1 MNTEQTSKNIV
12 TYKTRIYITPDFI
25 DGKEIKESIE
35 YKKKTVFV
43 GDSIIKDLQA
53 WEISDRENKFVVR
66 CFPGAKYDDKK
77 SYVIDTIKQNPET
90 TVINCG

>member
-35 YKKKTVFV
+35 YKKK
-43 GDSIIKDLQA
+43 
-53 WEISDRENKFVVR
+53 N
-66 CFPGAKYDDKK
+66 CFRWGLY
-77 SYVIDTIKQNPET
+77 Y
-90 TVINCG
+90 

>member
-35 YKKKTVFV
+35 YKKKKLFSLGTLLLKIYRPGRFPIGKINLLCDAFLVQ
-43 GDSIIKDLQA
+43 SMMTRSHTSLIQL
-53 WEISDRENKFVVR
+53 NKIR
-66 CFPGAKYDDKK
+66 KR
-77 SYVIDTIKQNPET
+77 Q
-90 TVINCG
+90 